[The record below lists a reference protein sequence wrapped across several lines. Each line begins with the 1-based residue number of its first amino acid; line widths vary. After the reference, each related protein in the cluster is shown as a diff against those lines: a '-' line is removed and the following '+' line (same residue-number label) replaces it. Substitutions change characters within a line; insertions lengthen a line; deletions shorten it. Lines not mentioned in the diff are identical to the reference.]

1 MIELA
6 RHLEVLLLSN
16 DCVTV
21 PDFGGFVAHYVPAR
35 IDEEEQVFLPPTR
48 TVGFNPQ
55 LKMNDSL
62 LVQSYVEAN
71 DISYPEALR
80 RIEQEVDYVKR
91 SIMYDG
97 SYQLENIGV
106 LTIND
111 EGSYCF
117 EPYESGLLTPTLYG
131 LGSFDFKLL
140 KSAPVAHPQPL
151 DTKVESPEEITTEE
165 PSLQATLI
173 ELTDNSEE
181 EEHAIHIK
189 MSWIRNSV
197 AVAAA
202 VILFFMMTTP
212 VVNSNLG
219 SQAMTTLKA
228 NLISKIIPKDT
239 NMAPATP
246 ILPSEPLVS
255 EKEEIKV
262 KAKQDSCCVKETLP
276 AGPTYCIV
284 LASQVKRDNA
294 ELFTE
299 KMRAKGFK
307 DTDLYIYN
315 NVIRVVYGHF
325 KSEADAY
332 TELYKLRDHEE
343 FEEAWV
349 YKRKTE
355 G

>member
-35 IDEEEQVFLPPTR
+35 IDEADQTFLPPTR

-80 RIEQEVDYVKR
+80 RIEQEVDNIKKQ
-91 SIMYDG
+91 IMYNG
-97 SYQLENIGV
+97 SYQLENIGM

-117 EPYESGLLTPTLYG
+117 EPNESGLLTPTLYG
-131 LGSFDFKLL
+131 LSSFDFRPL
-140 KSAPVAHPQPL
+140 KSTHITPAPPIEANAEL
-151 DTKVESPEEITTEE
+151 SDEKTTDD
-165 PSLQATLI
+165 SSQQVSLI
-173 ELTDNSEE
+173 ELVDNSEE
-181 EEHAIHIK
+181 EDHAIHIK
-189 MSWIRNSV
+189 MSWIRNSI

-202 VILFFMMTTP
+202 IILFFMMTTP

-219 SQAMTTLKA
+219 SQTMSSLKT
-228 NLISKIIPKDT
+228 NLFTKIIPKDT

-246 ILPSEPLVS
+246 ILPSEPSATV
-255 EKEEIKV
+255 KEEAKMT
-262 KAKQDSCCVKETLP
+262 AKQDSCVKEAPP
-276 AGPTYCIV
+276 AEPVYHIV
-284 LASQVKRDNA
+284 LASQVKRSNA
-294 ELFTE
+294 ELFAET
-299 KMRAKGFK
+299 MRSKGFK

-332 TELYKLRDHEE
+332 SALHKLREHEE

>member
-35 IDEEEQVFLPPTR
+35 IDEADQTFLPPTR

-80 RIEQEVDYVKR
+80 RIEQEVDN
-91 SIMYDG
+91 IN
-97 SYQLENIGV
+97 SYQLENIGM

-117 EPYESGLLTPTLYG
+117 EPNESGLLTPTLYG
-131 LGSFDFKLL
+131 LSSFDFRPL
-140 KSAPVAHPQPL
+140 KSTHITPAPPIEANAEL
-151 DTKVESPEEITTEE
+151 SDEKTTDD
-165 PSLQATLI
+165 SSQNISLI
-173 ELTDNSEE
+173 ELVDNSEE
-181 EEHAIHIK
+181 EEDHAIHIK
-189 MSWIRNSV
+189 MSWIRNSI

-202 VILFFMMTTP
+202 IILFFMMTTP

-219 SQAMTTLKA
+219 SQTMSSLKT
-228 NLISKIIPKDT
+228 NLFTKIIPKDT

-246 ILPSEPLVS
+246 ILPSEPSATV
-255 EKEEIKV
+255 KEEAKMT
-262 KAKQDSCCVKETLP
+262 AKQDSCVKEAPP
-276 AGPTYCIV
+276 AEPVYHIV
-284 LASQVKRDNA
+284 LASQVKRSNA
-294 ELFTE
+294 ELFAET
-299 KMRAKGFK
+299 MRSKGFK

-325 KSEADAY
+325 QRCISYVNMRNSRRHGYIKEKLKDEA
-332 TELYKLRDHEE
+332 
-343 FEEAWV
+343 
-349 YKRKTE
+349 RKMPKM
-355 G
+355 

>member
-35 IDEEEQVFLPPTR
+35 IDEADQTFLPPTR

-80 RIEQEVDYVKR
+80 RIEQEVDNIKKQ
-91 SIMYDG
+91 IMYNG
-97 SYQLENIGV
+97 SYQLENIGM

-117 EPYESGLLTPTLYG
+117 EPNESGLLTPTLYG
-131 LGSFDFKLL
+131 LSSFDFRPL
-140 KSAPVAHPQPL
+140 KSTHITPAPPIGAN
-151 DTKVESPEEITTEE
+151 VELSDEKTTDD
-165 PSLQATLI
+165 SSQQVSLI
-173 ELTDNSEE
+173 ELVDNSEE
-181 EEHAIHIK
+181 EDHAIHIK
-189 MSWIRNSV
+189 MSWIRNSI

-202 VILFFMMTTP
+202 IILFFMMTTP

-219 SQAMTTLKA
+219 SQAMSSLKT
-228 NLISKIIPKDT
+228 NLLTKIIPKDT

-246 ILPSEPLVS
+246 ILPSEPSATV
-255 EKEEIKV
+255 KEE
-262 KAKQDSCCVKETLP
+262 AKTTAKPDSCIKEAPP
-276 AGPTYCIV
+276 AEPIYHIV

-294 ELFTE
+294 ELFAE
-299 KMRAKGFK
+299 KMRSKGFK

-332 TELYKLRDHEE
+332 TELNKLRDHEE